1 MVGIVCRGRFM
12 VTRQRRRSVLNR
24 LWMPLITA
32 AFLGYF
38 GYHAFHGFYGILSR
52 ERLEAEALAL
62 SAQLESLEQ
71 ERAGYERKV
80 EMLRADQLDADLIDF
95 EARRALNRI
104 RADEVVLRLNNA
116 QQ

>member
-1 MVGIVCRGRFM
+1 M

-38 GYHAFHGFYGILSR
+38 GYHAFHGYYGIISR
-52 ERLEAEALAL
+52 ERLEAEAVVL
-62 SAQLESLEQ
+62 SRQLEDLEH
-71 ERAGYERKV
+71 ERADYERRV
-80 EMLRADQLDADLIDF
+80 EMLRADQLDTDLIDV
-95 EARRALNRI
+95 EARQALNRI
-104 RADEVVLRLNNA
+104 RSDEVVLRLDTA